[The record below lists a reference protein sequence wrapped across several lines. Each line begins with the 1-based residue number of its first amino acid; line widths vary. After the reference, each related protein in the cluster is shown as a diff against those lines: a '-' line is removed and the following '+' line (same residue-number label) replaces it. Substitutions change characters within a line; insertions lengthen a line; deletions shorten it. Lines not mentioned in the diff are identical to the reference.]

1 MATNLKTAHAQLW
14 KWCRAQGLAGYDP
27 FDGLNSRMF
36 QATPLKKSRSARLAW
51 IQFHKRSPINFRSV
65 VGVPR
70 ERNAKAIALFALAAL
85 ADFRRNPTKENEIEA
100 RELLDDLIWMS
111 LKGFKGAC
119 WGYNFDWQSRSFFLP
134 RGTPTIVPTAFA
146 ARALCEA
153 AEVLSRDEYLPFAR
167 TICDFILNDLNRSE
181 ETSDEVCFSY
191 SPLDNT
197 RVFNASLLAGETLAA
212 VGSLL
217 GEQSLIEWAQR
228 TVLYVVRRQQQDGSW
243 GYGGDSHQA
252 WSDNFHTAYIV
263 TSLSRIMAANV
274 SEPGATGSGG
284 AFDNALRRG
293 YEFWTERL
301 FLTNGWPK
309 YFPDRLYPVDIHSA
323 ASAIIALIELRGH
336 LPNTLVLAKGI
347 ADWTLNNLRDEQGC
361 FYYQKRRFFT
371 VKIPYMRWSQ
381 AWMMYALARLRE
393 ALEK

>member
-1 MATNLKTAHAQLW
+1 M
-14 KWCRAQGLAGYDP
+14 
-27 FDGLNSRMF
+27 
-36 QATPLKKSRSARLAW
+36 
-51 IQFHKRSPINFRSV
+51 
-65 VGVPR
+65 
-70 ERNAKAIALFALAAL
+70 
-85 ADFRRNPTKENEIEA
+85 
-100 RELLDDLIWMS
+100 
-111 LKGFKGAC
+111 
-119 WGYNFDWQSRSFFLP
+119 
-134 RGTPTIVPTAFA
+134 
-146 ARALCEA
+146 
-153 AEVLSRDEYLPFAR
+153 
-167 TICDFILNDLNRSE
+167 
-181 ETSDEVCFSY
+181 
-191 SPLDNT
+191 
-197 RVFNASLLAGETLAA
+197 
-212 VGSLL
+212 
-217 GEQSLIEWAQR
+217 
-228 TVLYVVRRQQQDGSW
+228 
-243 GYGGDSHQA
+243 
-252 WSDNFHTAYIV
+252 

-284 AFDNALRRG
+284 DFDNALRRG

-371 VKIPYMRWSQ
+371 VTIPYMRWSQ